1 MKTKLIENNCN
12 DLIVFLTGWV
22 CDDNQFK
29 NFSSSKNL
37 LLCWDYSTLDFEF
50 YFSKYNKVSLLAYSA
65 GVLIACLLQDK
76 FPEFDKKVAVN
87 GNPLM
92 LDKKFGISKK
102 IIDLMLNLNLD
113 NCMDFIST
121 YLIYDNQELKMFLST
136 PSYRPF
142 ESSKLE
148 IIKLQE
154 YCNLKFTPIEFDK
167 VILSDN
173 DKVFNPATQQEYFK
187 DKFVLLKNASHH
199 TPFLRF
205 SFTDELFSL

>member
-1 MKTKLIENNCN
+1 M
-12 DLIVFLTGWV
+12 
-22 CDDNQFK
+22 
-29 NFSSSKNL
+29 
-37 LLCWDYSTLDFEF
+37 
-50 YFSKYNKVSLLAYSA
+50 
-65 GVLIACLLQDK
+65 IACLLQDK
-76 FPEFDKKVAVN
+76 LPEFDKKVAVN

-92 LDKKFGISKK
+92 TDKKFGISKK

-121 YLIYDNQELKMFLST
+121 CLVHDEQELKKFLSA

-142 ESSKLE
+142 ESSKQE

-173 DKVFNPATQQEYFK
+173 DKVFNPVTQQEYFK
-187 DKFVLLKNASHH
+187 DNFVLLKNASHH

-205 SFTDELFSL
+205 SSVDEIFNL